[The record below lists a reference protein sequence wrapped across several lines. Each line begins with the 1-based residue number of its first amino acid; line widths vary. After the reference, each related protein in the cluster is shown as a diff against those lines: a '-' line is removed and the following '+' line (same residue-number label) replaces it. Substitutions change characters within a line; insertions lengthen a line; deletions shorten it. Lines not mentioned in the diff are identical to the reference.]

1 MQFET
6 LLVSESPGG
15 GGGWDDLDR
24 AVGRAVA
31 HLASGGLLA
40 HPTTG
45 IYGIGGERGS
55 AVEGCLTRLKTRE
68 PGSDFV
74 YLVRDIAA
82 ARAEFPGIVWSRL
95 AEDLAERF
103 WPGPLTLILDDENTA
118 GVAIRAE
125 AHPVTRA
132 VLQRW
137 TGAMSSTSLNR
148 TGESAAAT
156 SVEAHRVLRDLPLPD
171 RPVLLLDVGSL
182 PGPPPS
188 TLVRIKGD
196 RHTILRQGAIDVEMI
211 QAVAG

>member
-6 LLVSESPGG
+6 LLVSHSSR
-15 GGGWDDLDR
+15 GGGWDNLDL
-24 AVGRAVA
+24 AVETAVA

-74 YLVRDIAA
+74 YLVRDIAT
-82 ARAEFPGIVWSRL
+82 ARAEFPGVVWSRL

-103 WPGPLTLILDDENTA
+103 WPGPLTLILDDENTG

-125 AHPVTRA
+125 AHPVTQA

-148 TGESAAAT
+148 TGRSAAAT
-156 SVEAHRVLRDLPLPD
+156 SVEARTVLRDLPRPD

-188 TLVRIKGD
+188 TLVRIEGN

-211 QAVAG
+211 QAVGG

>member
-6 LLVSESPGG
+6 LLVSQSSR
-15 GGGWDDLDR
+15 GGGWDDLDQT
-24 AVGRAVA
+24 VGRAVA

-55 AVEGCLTRLKTRE
+55 VVEGCLTRLKTRE
-68 PGSDFV
+68 PGSGFV
-74 YLVRDIAA
+74 YLVGDIAA
-82 ARAEFPGIVWSRL
+82 ARAEFPGVVWSRL

-103 WPGPLTLILDDENTA
+103 WPGPLTLVLDDENTG

-125 AHPVTRA
+125 AHPVTQA

-156 SVEAHRVLRDLPLPD
+156 SVEARRVLRDLPRPD

-211 QAVAG
+211 QAVGG